1 LNSIEA
7 LARQCAAQSME
18 APVKIAPSRTARVA
32 AATAILD
39 RAFGGHPKPSLRER
53 TKRLLLCF
61 RPASDRG
68 AVRRNAI
75 NKAQAELAADGTD
88 QTLARSGAAMPA

>member
-1 LNSIEA
+1 VFYWLPSGAYAAPTGVTAGLTPSLRLNSIEA

-39 RAFGGHPKPSLRER
+39 RAFG
-53 TKRLLLCF
+53 
-61 RPASDRG
+61 RPFQTFAQRADQ
-68 AVRRNAI
+68 
-75 NKAQAELAADGTD
+75 KAPTLF
-88 QTLARSGAAMPA
+88 QTGL